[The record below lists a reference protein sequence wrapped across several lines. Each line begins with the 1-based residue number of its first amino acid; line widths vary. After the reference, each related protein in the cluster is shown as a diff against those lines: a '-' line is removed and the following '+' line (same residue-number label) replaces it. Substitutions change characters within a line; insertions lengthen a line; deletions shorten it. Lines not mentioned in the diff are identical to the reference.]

1 MANVLANK
9 ELYVYNPTNI
19 IGSDLEPAF
28 NETLNELLVRTI
40 KNKMTVNSNSR
51 ELDEEIFAKCEYIA
65 DNSLGLLK
73 SIRRM
78 MNEKAE
84 VSQIN
89 KGDLVDTIIAKKG
102 IREDLSTIIKR
113 QVILN
118 LALDDVLSTYENT
131 LMTQL
136 EQYGVSRPSEEG
148 VINE

>member
-1 MANVLANK
+1 
-9 ELYVYNPTNI
+9 
-19 IGSDLEPAF
+19 
-28 NETLNELLVRTI
+28 
-40 KNKMTVNSNSR
+40 MTVNSNSR
-51 ELDEEIFAKCEYIA
+51 ELDEEIFTKCEYIA

-118 LALDDVLSTYENT
+118 LALDDVLSTYEDT